1 MPRIGL
7 ITPVYHVPSN
17 PYHADYDNLPLRN
30 IVERQNLINNAV
42 DNLTELMQEGK
53 GTQGSIANRIAQSI
67 DENGDLIPGS
77 MDSSMHSVGAHTDG
91 IWDGTNYVRM
101 QEVERV
107 KLDAISDG
115 ATALSI
121 KFDTISTTVTFSDET
136 VYFQNSDCVS
146 WNVVA
151 PNTIQALT
159 AFPSTA
165 AHQHFYDIIPT
176 AENIALPDYINYVA
190 PVAFI
195 DGSLR
200 VFVNGIRVPDTSVGA
215 VYVYNAATGPSG
227 SWALTSFTAVP
238 LSGTFALSR
247 ALSSSDTILID
258 FDQSFV

>member
-165 AHQHFYDIIPT
+165 AHQHFYDIVPT
-176 AENIALPDYINYVA
+176 TTNYINYDA
-190 PVAFI
+190 PTAFME
-195 DGSLR
+195 DSLR
-200 VFVNGIRVPDTSVGA
+200 VYINGIRVPAASAGSS
-215 VYVYNAATGPSG
+215 YVYNASIGPSG
-227 SWALTSFTAVP
+227 SWALTNFTAVP
-238 LSGTFALSR
+238 LSGTFALNR
-247 ALSSSDTILID
+247 AINAADVIVID
-258 FDQSFV
+258 FDQSFT